1 MVTFTRYLPPDGHRE
16 QIWIARP
23 GDIEK
28 MAHAVIAQGAVFE
41 VEVLSIG
48 LVSMTCEIGVGDNW
62 KLLASAICGS
72 APPVVE
78 AAIDKMVH
86 RAFKQLE
93 LGEETDEGKGN
104 SN

>member
-1 MVTFTRYLPPDGHRE
+1 MSIPFTRYLPPDGHRE

-41 VEVLSIG
+41 TEVLSTG

-62 KLLASAICGS
+62 KLLASAICENS
-72 APPVVE
+72 LLVE

-86 RAFKQLE
+86 RAFEQLG
-93 LGEETDEGKGN
+93 LEEEANEGN
-104 SN
+104 